1 MTAATSSQQYA
12 LVTLSYW
19 GFTLTDGALRMLILL
34 FFHGLGFTPIEIA
47 SLFILYELSGVI
59 TSLFGGWIA
68 ARIGLIPTLQI
79 GLFLQI
85 VALAMMLLDSDQ
97 LTVVYVMCAQAL
109 SGVGKDLNKLSAK
122 SSIKLLVP
130 SNANTLLFKW
140 VAILTG
146 FKNAVKG
153 FGFFLGGALLSWI
166 GFISTILVMLALLSV
181 IFLGGFLVLT
191 NLAIKNTKPAFR
203 DLFSKSSAIN
213 YLSAARLFL
222 FGSRD
227 IWFVIALPVYL
238 QSELTW
244 SYWQVGSLMAAWVI
258 GYGGIQMLAPKITR
272 FFGLGT
278 DNPKLLVYWGA
289 TLCVIPSLLAGSLAF
304 SSNEGIIIICALV
317 PFAFVFAVNSSVH
330 SYFILALSQRDN
342 VSLDVGFYYMA
353 NAGGRLFGTLLSG
366 VIFQLYGLQACL
378 LLSSLMIV
386 LSTLWATRL
395 PSQQNHNPIG

>member
-1 MTAATSSQQYA
+1 MIAAKSEQQYA

-47 SLFILYELSGVI
+47 SLFVLYELSGVI
-59 TSLFGGWIA
+59 TSLVGGWLA
-68 ARIGLIPTLQI
+68 VRIGLISTLQI

-85 VALAMMLLDSDQ
+85 AALAMMLVDSDQ
-97 LTVVYVMCAQAL
+97 LTVFYVMCAQAL

-130 SNANTLLFKW
+130 NNANGLLFKW
-140 VAILTG
+140 VAMLTG
-146 FKNAVKG
+146 SKNAVKG
-153 FGFFLGGALLSWI
+153 FGFFLGAALLSWV
-166 GFISTILVMLALLSV
+166 GFTSTILVMLALLST
-181 IFLGGFLVLT
+181 IFLGGFFVLT
-191 NLAIKNTKPAFR
+191 NLAMKNSKPAFR

-258 GYGGIQMLAPKITR
+258 GYGGVQIIAPKITG
-272 FFGLGT
+272 FFGVDT
-278 DNPKLLVYWGA
+278 DNPKLLVYWGTA
-289 TLCVIPSLLAGSLAF
+289 LCLIPSLLAGSLFF
-304 SSNEGIIIICALV
+304 STNENITIICALV
-317 PFAFVFAVNSSVH
+317 PFAVVFAVNSSVH
-330 SYFILALSQRDN
+330 SYFILALSEREN

-353 NAGGRLFGTLLSG
+353 NAGGRLLGTLLSG
-366 VIFQLYGLQACL
+366 VIYQLYGLQACL
-378 LLSSLMIV
+378 LLSSLMIL
-386 LSTLWATRL
+386 LSTLWAARL
-395 PSQQNHNPIG
+395 QSQQHPT